1 MSFEQALQALRG
13 QRVAREWVV
22 TARARRSATVE
33 HGERELRRLDDHARV
48 AGVVHRD
55 LTTGRGSGRF
65 VVEGE
70 ARTLAIDRALVQAGV
85 AVGPSWSMAAPAA
98 PARVALDDAA
108 LGEDLEAAAEAITT
122 LVFDAVRARRVLALA
137 GGAIEVTDVRAI
149 VTRDARRVASLA
161 RPGRALDRDRDR
173 RARAAA
179 PGRSRD
185 RDPRARAPA
194 RRPRADRDHR
204 RGRRAPRHRRCRAAA
219 GGARYPIVLRLA
231 ALAPLEGHGLWAA
244 LVAQADAATVRRG
257 LSRYRPGQPIVA
269 GADTVGEPLTIASDG
284 TLPYGLDSA
293 PLGDDGEPVRRF
305 TVIARGKAVEL
316 ASDLREAAL
325 AETQPNGGFR
335 NLVVEPG
342 ASPAAALI
350 TSDEG
355 PVLDVASFTWID
367 VDPATGR
374 FAAGIELAHL
384 REGDRAVPVTGAV
397 VRGDS
402 IAALASARRAAE
414 VTTRGGY
421 RGPVALRL
429 APLPVT

>member
-65 VVEGE
+65 VVEGD

-149 VTRDARRVASLA
+149 VTRDARRVASSHGQDA
-161 RPGRALDRDRDR
+161 RWTATAIDVHARLRRGDRATEI
-173 RARAAA
+173 RARARQRGGLALTAIIAEAA
-179 PGRSRD
+179 ERLATADAGP
-185 RDPRARAPA
+185 PPA
-194 RRPRADRDHR
+194 
-204 RGRRAPRHRRCRAAA
+204 
-219 GGARYPIVLRLA
+219 ARYPIVLRLA